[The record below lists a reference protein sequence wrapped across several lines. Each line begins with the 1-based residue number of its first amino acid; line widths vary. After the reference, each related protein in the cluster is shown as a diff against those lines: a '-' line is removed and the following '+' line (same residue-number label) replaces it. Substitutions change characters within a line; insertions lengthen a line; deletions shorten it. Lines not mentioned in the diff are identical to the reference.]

1 MKAWHGLKVQPQS
14 SAITMSFNFRLLGFM
29 NNGLLLSPL
38 KGTGQSRLR
47 LIGSLYLIW
56 VTQSM
61 WSNFCETAWC
71 PDPCCIS
78 LLYPVRSMPLLQQAT
93 SSPPLQTTSSSLL
106 CKVKWDTGSLVG
118 TARTRAGVT
127 AQTFSLK
134 FAFRDPVVW
143 AVRGPAAWWGVFPS
157 MPGPASLLS
166 CHGQK
171 MPSWLPLFLKL
182 PFQEELELLTSLF
195 PMTGQSC
202 CSAYTLRRQS
212 PARACMST
220 DICWCWA
227 LVLPVPVL
235 LL

>member
-1 MKAWHGLKVQPQS
+1 MSRSLQYTVGL
-14 SAITMSFNFRLLGFM
+14 
-29 NNGLLLSPL
+29 
-38 KGTGQSRLR
+38 
-47 LIGSLYLIW
+47 
-56 VTQSM
+56 
-61 WSNFCETAWC
+61 
-71 PDPCCIS
+71 S
-78 LLYPVRSMPLLQQAT
+78 LLHPVSSMPLLQQAT
-93 SSPPLQTTSSSLL
+93 SSPPLQTASSSLL
-106 CKVKWDTGSLVG
+106 CKVKWDTGSLVV

-134 FAFRDPVVW
+134 FAFRDPVVR
-143 AVRGPAAWWGVFPS
+143 AVRCPAAWWGVFPS
-157 MPGPASLLS
+157 MPGPASSLC

-171 MPSWLPLFLKL
+171 MPSWLPLFHKF

-195 PMTGQSC
+195 PTTRQSC
-202 CSAYTLRRQS
+202 CSAYTPRCQS